1 MFDVTCWKILGCG
14 GSKQGLSFW
23 NSFFLKLKILKIR
36 RNDGRPI
43 AENESWRRQPNDNL
57 LEKKP
62 PQKTGSARGLGAVSL
77 APRKKKR
84 KKEKVELKK
93 KSIAPISIRSW
104 GGRPIDPLHSP
115 PDLHPQA
122 SYKRGYS
129 PPRVACSSRVGEI
142 GFVFSF
148 PLWCVFLPVRGG
160 RVCCVR
166 DFFGFLLV
174 GLVSCCACWGF

>member
-1 MFDVTCWKILGCG
+1 MTAGQSQRTNPGAGNQTTTSWK
-14 GSKQGLSFW
+14 K
-23 NSFFLKLKILKIR
+23 N
-36 RNDGRPI
+36 
-43 AENESWRRQPNDNL
+43 
-57 LEKKP
+57 
-62 PQKTGSARGLGAVSL
+62 
-77 APRKKKR
+77 PRKRQGQRVDSALSRWLPGKKER

-148 PLWCVFLPVRGG
+148 PLWCLFLPDLGG